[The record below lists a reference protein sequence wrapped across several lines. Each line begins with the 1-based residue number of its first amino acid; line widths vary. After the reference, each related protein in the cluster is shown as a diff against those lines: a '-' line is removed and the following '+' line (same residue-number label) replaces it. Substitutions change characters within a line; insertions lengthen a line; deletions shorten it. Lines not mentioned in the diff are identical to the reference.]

1 MATIHQQVYNS
12 VDFANVET
20 SEYIALSVEN
30 LFKAY
35 DSNIK
40 LNLDIQSCNL
50 HMDKAIPM
58 GLVLN
63 ELGLNAI
70 THAFNGSKG
79 NFYVKFTYEDG
90 IYALDVWDD
99 GVGLPESVD
108 IHKSTTLWF
117 TVIKSIMNQLDGE
130 WSVLDLPK
138 GFGISMKVRDK
149 I

>member
-1 MATIHQQVYNS
+1 MEYLHSISYKKYSCHLSLFRPLLFVLYS
-12 VDFANVET
+12 SHSYDFANVET

-70 THAFNGSKG
+70 THAFNGGKG

-108 IHKSTTLWF
+108 IHKSTTL
-117 TVIKSIMNQLDGE
+117 
-130 WSVLDLPK
+130 
-138 GFGISMKVRDK
+138 
-149 I
+149 

>member
-1 MATIHQQVYNS
+1 MAIIHHQVYNS

-70 THAFNGSKG
+70 THAFNGGKG
-79 NFYVKFTYEDG
+79 NFYVKFTYKDG

-108 IHKSTTLWF
+108 IHKSTTL
-117 TVIKSIMNQLDGE
+117 
-130 WSVLDLPK
+130 
-138 GFGISMKVRDK
+138 
-149 I
+149 